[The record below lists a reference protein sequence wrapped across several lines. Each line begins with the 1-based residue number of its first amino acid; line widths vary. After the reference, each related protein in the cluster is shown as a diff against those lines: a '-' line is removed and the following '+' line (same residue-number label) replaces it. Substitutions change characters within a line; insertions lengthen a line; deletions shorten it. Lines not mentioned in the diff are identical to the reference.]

1 MAGRVKNWGTMKGE
15 KWKPG
20 FTEQAFK
27 SAAAPLGTWKNC
39 PKFLP
44 PSQTHSKCTVVVGQK
59 NPVNNSVARI
69 PPKMLRPNIWVEK
82 IENSPCRVQGWL
94 RLSAARSGSD
104 WSKSFPSD
112 FSKMGELRRRRR
124 GEGGRGA
131 PLLQNRGQFG
141 PRQNMLRV
149 SDPFCQNFTSTTVPQ
164 PSSKEY
170 SLCRF

>member
-1 MAGRVKNWGTMKGE
+1 
-15 KWKPG
+15 
-20 FTEQAFK
+20 
-27 SAAAPLGTWKNC
+27 
-39 PKFLP
+39 
-44 PSQTHSKCTVVVGQK
+44 
-59 NPVNNSVARI
+59 
-69 PPKMLRPNIWVEK
+69 MLRPNIWVEK

-149 SDPFCQNFTSTTVPQ
+149 SDPFCQNPTSTTVPQ
-164 PSSKEY
+164 PAKLQRIFFVSVLMLTFLWPRSFCCWSQRTPHFLWTCSQNPNLEMTRQGNIHSSTKSEI
-170 SLCRF
+170 

>member
-1 MAGRVKNWGTMKGE
+1 MENQGLLSKIGSSSSPR
-15 KWKPG
+15 WK
-20 FTEQAFK
+20 
-27 SAAAPLGTWKNC
+27 L
-39 PKFLP
+39 KFLP
-44 PSQTHSKCTVVVGQK
+44 KFFSASKHIPSALLLLGRKFLKIIRLH
-59 NPVNNSVARI
+59 RI
-69 PPKMLRPNIWVEK
+69 PPPSKMLRPNIWVEK
-82 IENSPCRVQGWL
+82 IENSPCRVPGWL

-131 PLLQNRGQFG
+131 PLPQNRGQFG

-149 SDPFCQNFTSTTVPQ
+149 SDPFCQNSTSTTVPQ
-164 PSSKEY
+164 PSLGEY

>member
-1 MAGRVKNWGTMKGE
+1 
-15 KWKPG
+15 
-20 FTEQAFK
+20 
-27 SAAAPLGTWKNC
+27 
-39 PKFLP
+39 
-44 PSQTHSKCTVVVGQK
+44 
-59 NPVNNSVARI
+59 
-69 PPKMLRPNIWVEK
+69 MLRPNIWVEK
-82 IENSPCRVQGWL
+82 IENSPCRVPGWL

-149 SDPFCQNFTSTTVPQ
+149 SDPFCQNSTSTTVPGQ
-164 PSSKEY
+164 APKNILCVGFNVDFFVPPPFLLLESTHSPLFMDLFPKSKSRNDEAGKY
-170 SLCRF
+170 TLLRSQRYKIFIKYANPFPQLPICS